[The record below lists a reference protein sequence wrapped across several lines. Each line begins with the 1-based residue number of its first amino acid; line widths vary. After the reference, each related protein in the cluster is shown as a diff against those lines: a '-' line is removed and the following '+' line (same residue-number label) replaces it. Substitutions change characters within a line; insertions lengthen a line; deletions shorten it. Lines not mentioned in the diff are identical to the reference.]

1 MLVPSSADPRLLGAL
16 RKTVSPPGGGGGGGV
31 EEWMK
36 RICPCYTP
44 SRIALAEGA
53 RETVSLRVSFQLVF
67 FYLFIFL
74 FKQETV

>member
-1 MLVPSSADPRLLGAL
+1 MNSSADPSLLGAL
-16 RKTVSPPGGGGGGGV
+16 RKTVSLGV

-53 RETVSLRVSFQLVF
+53 RETVSLRGTLSARF
-67 FYLFIFL
+67 FF
-74 FKQETV
+74 FKQETVRHPRYKIFT